1 MTTLQQDGDDS
12 TRTGDRLLMLLKT
25 RGGMS
30 TRALAEALGISV
42 PAVRQHL
49 KVRAAEVT
57 CERQR
62 QGVGRPA
69 QIWRLSSRGQARF
82 PDTHAELTVRLIGF
96 IEEGLGPE
104 ALDTVL
110 AASYREQQTRYRA
123 RLASARNL
131 GERVRRL
138 ADLRREEGYMAEA
151 RRDGRAWTLVEHHC
165 PICAAATACQ
175 GFCRNELAL
184 FRDVLGPDVA
194 VARTEYLLDGGVR
207 CAYRIERAGS

>member
-1 MTTLQQDGDDS
+1 MSAIDHDLDD
-12 TRTGDRLLMLLKT
+12 TNRTGDRMLTLLKT

-49 KVRAAEVT
+49 KARAAEVT
-57 CERQR
+57 CERLR

-69 QIWRLSSRGQARF
+69 QIWRLSARGQARF

-104 ALDTVL
+104 AMDTVL
-110 AASYREQQTRYRA
+110 AASYRDQETRYRA

-151 RRDGRAWTLVEHHC
+151 RRDGRSWVLVEHHC

-184 FRDVLGPDVA
+184 FRSVLGPDVT
-194 VARTEYLLDGGVR
+194 VERTEYLLEGGDR
-207 CAYRIERAGS
+207 CAYRIEAARA